1 VVVHAEELRRNAMQA
16 LVAAILAVVT
26 IASAPDGSAVYAQHF
41 RDAPGGPEQ
50 RAEVLASTFL
60 FAQHVYGV
68 DAYLLAAL
76 AFSESSF
83 NPGAVG
89 KVGEF
94 SILQLHPRSRWGRA
108 ARLLCRGEE
117 SLCERAAV
125 LEAARLLALGEK
137 QCGAETSAIGF
148 YRTGHCIAGSGAER
162 VLSVRGQML
171 AHAEQ
176 SAGGTSK

>member
-1 VVVHAEELRRNAMQA
+1 MQA

-50 RAEVLASTFL
+50 RAEELAQAFL
-60 FAQHVYGV
+60 FAQEVYSV

-108 ARLLCRGEE
+108 ARLRCRGEE

-137 QCGAETSAIGF
+137 QCGAETRAIGF
-148 YRTGHCIAGSGAER
+148 YRTGRCTAGSGAER
-162 VLSVRGQML
+162 VLRVRAWMQ
-171 AHAEQ
+171 AIAT
-176 SAGGTSK
+176 ATGGTTSW